1 MLTFLLLIV
10 FLSSYAKF
18 LSIVGML
25 CVRQPPITTVYN
37 CKEENSN
44 RGLEAV
50 VISVQGKCDQHM
62 ARVHCKFVST
72 CPHCRWGSKQIWVVG
87 GG

>member
-18 LSIVGML
+18 LSFVAML
-25 CVRQPPITTVYN
+25 CVRQPPITTVNN

-44 RGLEAV
+44 RGLKAV
-50 VISVQGKCDQHM
+50 VSSVQGKCDQHM
-62 ARVHCKFVST
+62 ARVHYNFVTTS
-72 CPHCRWGSKQIWVVG
+72 HIVG
-87 GG
+87 EEGNRFG